1 MHQDP
6 HLHLLGSPTFFP
18 ELITYIRSI
27 SNLASLPVDQVIIK
41 SVLLC
46 LIAGDKHLILRTPEE
61 DIGLVVKLVAWVSPR
76 LSDLR
81 ILLQLRDSSG
91 REP

>member
-1 MHQDP
+1 MDQDP
-6 HLHLLGSPTFFP
+6 PLDHLGSPPFFS
-18 ELITYIRSI
+18 ELITYVRAI
-27 SNLASLPVDQVIIK
+27 STLPTLPVDQVIIK

-76 LSDLR
+76 LSDIR
-81 ILLQLRDSSG
+81 FLLQSRDSSG
-91 REP
+91 CEP